1 MFVFKRLNK
10 KYPVDVQAPAY
21 FNQEIENELIV
32 IIYCMQKN
40 TVPRLLQNC
49 FRPSFVLYLFL
60 CMRKT
65 WAIVY
70 L

>member
-21 FNQEIENELIV
+21 FNQEIENEHIF

-49 FRPSFVLYLFL
+49 FRLSFVL
-60 CMRKT
+60 
-65 WAIVY
+65 
-70 L
+70 